1 MNYWP
6 SLTLGLSDL
15 VEPLNNLLKT
25 MTEKGRKVAKEMYG
39 CKGTVTH
46 HNTDMW
52 GDSAPQDNYFAA
64 TMWNMA
70 GTWMATHLIE
80 HYRFTGDKK
89 LLKEMYPVLK
99 ANAEFILDFLTEH
112 EGYMVTN
119 PSSSPENTFY
129 DPKDKSRVV
138 AVTLGP
144 TVDNA
149 LIVEL
154 FDFMP
159 EAHRALGINDKNF
172 LQRMADL
179 KAKLPPLRTNQYGGL
194 AEWLYDYEENNPGQG
209 HVSHMVTQYPF
220 NHITNANDTL
230 FNATTTTLEHR
241 LK

>member
-25 MTEKGRKVAKEMYG
+25 TTEKGRKVAKDMYG
-39 CKGTVTH
+39 SKGTVTH

-64 TMWNMA
+64 TMWNMGGA
-70 GTWMATHLIE
+70 WMATHLIE
-80 HYRFTGDKK
+80 HYRFTGDNK

-99 ANAEFILDFLTEH
+99 ANAEFILDFVTEH

-129 DPKDKSRVV
+129 DPNDRSRVV

-144 TVDNA
+144 TIDNA
-149 LIVEL
+149 LIREI

-159 EAHRALGINDKNF
+159 EAHEALGINDKKF

-179 KAKLPPLRTNQYGGL
+179 KAKLPPLRTNQHGGL
-194 AEWLYDYEENNPGQG
+194 AEWFYDYEENNPGQG
-209 HVSHMVTQYPF
+209 HVSHMITQYPF
-220 NHITNANDTL
+220 NHVTNANDTL
-230 FNATTTTLEHR
+230 FNATTTTLKRR
-241 LK
+241 LE